1 MKTSWTLFWIASI
14 TFFMQSVDTTMLY
27 IALPAIAEA
36 LHQPVL
42 HMELIVIS
50 YVVTVVAFTPVNG
63 WMAERLGERTTYLIA
78 IAIFMTGSLLCVTAT
93 SIVSLSAFR
102 FIQGIGGALMLPIIR
117 TIILRTTPDTMK
129 LLFLNRITL
138 LGLLGTMIGPVV
150 GSLMVNMVS
159 WRLIFVLN
167 IPLCLICLWLAR
179 KHIPANMQ
187 VPHFRG
193 DSYKLMLLV
202 GMLFLGA
209 FLLTAIPKSI
219 ISLPLSAA
227 LAVAGFGL
235 AFLYFKRDM
244 LAAQPK
250 PRESLFTIKTFSIG
264 VSSGIV
270 TRIMLSS
277 IPVVL
282 SLMLQTKLECKP
294 TTVSLILLLFSSGA
308 LLSKMGFEPLI
319 KLIGYRKLLLH
330 TTVFTSL
337 CIFAMGAA
345 VQENATIFIGI
356 IAVLLGIL
364 ISTLHSAESTLAFS
378 NLSHHTYNNGNNIMT
393 VTQLL
398 SIMVSMALTFPM
410 LRFLT
415 RVESSIN
422 LNSFSLLF
430 ILLGIGL
437 PICCFIFMHLN
448 EDDGHHFIHGR

>member
-27 IALPAIAEA
+27 IALPAIAQA

-63 WMAERLGERTTYLIA
+63 WMAERLGERNTYLIA
-78 IAIFMTGSLLCVTAT
+78 IVIFMAGSLLCVTAT

-117 TIILRTTPDTMK
+117 TIILRTTPDTIK

-138 LGLLGTMIGPVV
+138 LGLLGTMVGPVV
-150 GSLMVNMVS
+150 GNLMVNMLS

-167 IPLCLICLWLAR
+167 IPLCLACLILAR
-179 KHIPANMQ
+179 KNIPKNMQ
-187 VPHFRG
+187 APHLQV
-193 DSYKLMLLV
+193 DTYKLMLLV
-202 GMLFLGA
+202 GILFLSA
-209 FLLTAIPKSI
+209 FLLTAIPKNI
-219 ISLPLSAA
+219 ISLPLIAV
-227 LAVAGFGL
+227 LAIAWFGF
-235 AFLYFKRDM
+235 AFLYFKRDT
-244 LAAQPK
+244 LVVK
-250 PRESLFTIKTFSIG
+250 TKSRENLFTIKTFSIG
-264 VSSGIV
+264 VTSGIV
-270 TRIMLSS
+270 TRILLSS

-282 SLMLQTKLECKP
+282 SLMLQTKMACDP
-294 TTVSLILLLFSSGA
+294 ITVSLTLLSFSSGA
-308 LLSKMGFEPLI
+308 LLSKIGFEPLI

-330 TTVFTSL
+330 TTIFTSL

-345 VQENATIFIGI
+345 VQENATTLIGI
-356 IAVLLGIL
+356 IAMLLGIL
-364 ISTLHSAESTLAFS
+364 ISTLYSAESTLAFS
-378 NLSHHTYNNGNNIMT
+378 NLNQQTYNNGNNIMT

-398 SIMVSMALTFPM
+398 SIMAGMALTFPV

-415 RVESSIN
+415 RMESTIN

-448 EDDGHHFIHGR
+448 EDDGHYFIHGR

>member
-14 TFFMQSVDTTMLY
+14 TFFMQSVDTTVLY

-63 WMAERLGERTTYLIA
+63 WMAERLGERNTYLVA

-93 SIVSLSAFR
+93 SIVSLSVFR

-150 GSLMVNMVS
+150 GSLMVNMLS

-179 KHIPANMQ
+179 THIPASMQ
-187 VPHFRG
+187 VTHFRG
-193 DSYKLMLLV
+193 DSFKLMLLV
-202 GMLFLGA
+202 GMLFLGT
-209 FLLTAIPKSI
+209 FLLTAVPKNI

-227 LAVAGFGL
+227 LALGGFSL

-244 LAAQPK
+244 LAVRPQ
-250 PRESLFTIKTFSIG
+250 PRENLFTIKTFSIG
-264 VSSGIV
+264 VTSGIV
-270 TRIMLSS
+270 TRVLLSS
-277 IPVVL
+277 IPVVM
-282 SLMLQTKLECKP
+282 SLMLQTQLAYDP
-294 TTVSLILLLFSSGA
+294 ATVSLILLLFSSGA
-308 LLSKMGFEPLI
+308 LLSKLGFEPLI
-319 KLIGYRKLLLH
+319 KRIGYRKLLLH

-345 VQENATIFIGI
+345 VQENATLFIGI
-356 IAVLLGIL
+356 IAVLLGML

-410 LRFLT
+410 LRFLS
-415 RVESSIN
+415 RMESAIN
-422 LNSFSLLF
+422 VNSFSLLF

>member
-63 WMAERLGERTTYLIA
+63 WMAERLGERNTYLVA

-93 SIVSLSAFR
+93 SIVSLSVFR

-150 GSLMVNMVS
+150 GSLMVNMLS

-179 KHIPANMQ
+179 THIPASMQ
-187 VPHFRG
+187 VTHFRG
-193 DSYKLMLLV
+193 DSFKLMLLV
-202 GMLFLGA
+202 GMLFLGT
-209 FLLTAIPKSI
+209 FLLTAVPKNI

-227 LAVAGFGL
+227 LALGGFSL

-244 LAAQPK
+244 LAVRPQ
-250 PRESLFTIKTFSIG
+250 PRENLFTIKTFSIG
-264 VSSGIV
+264 VTSGIV
-270 TRIMLSS
+270 TRVLLSS
-277 IPVVL
+277 IPVVM
-282 SLMLQTKLECKP
+282 SLMLQTQLAYDP
-294 TTVSLILLLFSSGA
+294 ATVSLILLLFSSGA
-308 LLSKMGFEPLI
+308 LLSKLGFEPLI
-319 KLIGYRKLLLH
+319 KRIGYRKLLLH

-345 VQENATIFIGI
+345 VQENATLFIGI
-356 IAVLLGIL
+356 IAVLLGML

-410 LRFLT
+410 LRFLS
-415 RVESSIN
+415 RMESAIN
-422 LNSFSLLF
+422 VNSFSLLF

>member
-1 MKTSWTLFWIASI
+1 
-14 TFFMQSVDTTMLY
+14 
-27 IALPAIAEA
+27 
-36 LHQPVL
+36 
-42 HMELIVIS
+42 
-50 YVVTVVAFTPVNG
+50 
-63 WMAERLGERTTYLIA
+63 
-78 IAIFMTGSLLCVTAT
+78 
-93 SIVSLSAFR
+93 
-102 FIQGIGGALMLPIIR
+102 MLPIIR

-150 GSLMVNMVS
+150 GSLMVNMLS

-179 KHIPANMQ
+179 THIPASMQ

-193 DSYKLMLLV
+193 DTCKLMLLV
-202 GMLFLGA
+202 GMLFLGT
-209 FLLTAIPKSI
+209 FLLRAVPKNI
-219 ISLPLSAA
+219 ISLPLSAVLA
-227 LAVAGFGL
+227 LSGFGL
-235 AFLYFKRDM
+235 AFLYFKRDV
-244 LAAQPK
+244 LTARPQ
-250 PRESLFTIKTFSIG
+250 PRENLFTIKTFSIG
-264 VSSGIV
+264 VTSGIV
-270 TRIMLSS
+270 TRILLSS
-277 IPVVL
+277 IPVVM
-282 SLMLQTKLECKP
+282 SLMLQTQLAYEP
-294 TTVSLILLLFSSGA
+294 ATVSLILLLFSSGA
-308 LLSKMGFEPLI
+308 LLSKLGFEPLI
-319 KLIGYRKLLLH
+319 KRIGYCKLLLH

-345 VQENATIFIGI
+345 VQENATLFIGI

-378 NLSHHTYNNGNNIMT
+378 NLSQHTYNNGNNIMT

-398 SIMVSMALTFPM
+398 SIMISIALTFPM

-415 RVESSIN
+415 RMESILN
-422 LNSFSLLF
+422 VNSFSLLF

>member
-1 MKTSWTLFWIASI
+1 MKTSWSLFWIASI
-14 TFFMQSVDTTMLY
+14 TFFMQSVDTMILY
-27 IALPAIAEA
+27 IALPAIAEV

-63 WMAERLGERTTYLIA
+63 WMAERLGERNTYLVA
-78 IAIFMTGSLLCVTAT
+78 IAIFMTGSLLCITAT

-102 FIQGIGGALMLPIIR
+102 FIQWIGGALMLPIIR

-150 GSLMVNMVS
+150 GSLMVNMLS

-179 KHIPANMQ
+179 THISASMQ

-193 DSYKLMLLV
+193 DTYKLMLLV
-202 GMLFLGA
+202 GMLFLGT
-209 FLLTAIPKSI
+209 FLLTAMPKNI

-227 LAVAGFGL
+227 LALSGFGL
-235 AFLYFKRDM
+235 AFIYFKSDTLTTRP
-244 LAAQPK
+244 Q
-250 PRESLFTIKTFSIG
+250 PRENLFTIKTFSIG
-264 VSSGIV
+264 VTSGIV
-270 TRIMLSS
+270 TRILLSS
-277 IPVVL
+277 IPVVM
-282 SLMLQTKLECKP
+282 SLMLQTQLAYEP
-294 TTVSLILLLFSSGA
+294 ATVSLILLLFSSGA
-308 LLSKMGFEPLI
+308 LLSKLGFEPLI
-319 KLIGYRKLLLH
+319 KRIGYRKLLLH

-356 IAVLLGIL
+356 IAVLLGVL

-378 NLSHHTYNNGNNIMT
+378 NLSHHTYNNGNNIMM

-415 RVESSIN
+415 RMESAIN
-422 LNSFSLLF
+422 LSSFSLLF

-437 PICCFIFMHLN
+437 PICCFIFIYLN

>member
-63 WMAERLGERTTYLIA
+63 WMAERLGERNTYLIA
-78 IAIFMTGSLLCVTAT
+78 IVIFMAGSLLCVTAT
-93 SIVSLSAFR
+93 SIISLSAFR

-117 TIILRTTPDTMK
+117 TIILRTTPDAIK

-138 LGLLGTMIGPVV
+138 LGLLGTMVGPVV
-150 GSLMVNMVS
+150 GNLMINMLS
-159 WRLIFVLN
+159 WRLIFLLN
-167 IPLCLICLWLAR
+167 VPLCLACLILAR
-179 KHIPANMQ
+179 KNIPANMQ
-187 VPHFRG
+187 APHLQV
-193 DSYKLMLLV
+193 DTYKLMLLV
-202 GMLFLGA
+202 GILFLSA
-209 FLLTAIPKSI
+209 FLLTAIPKNI
-219 ISLPLSAA
+219 ISFPLSAVLTIA
-227 LAVAGFGL
+227 WFGF

-244 LAAQPK
+244 FVVQTK
-250 PRESLFTIKTFSIG
+250 SRENLFTIKTFSIG
-264 VSSGIV
+264 VTSGIV
-270 TRIMLSS
+270 TRILLSS

-282 SLMLQTKLECKP
+282 SLMLQTKMACDP
-294 TTVSLILLLFSSGA
+294 ITVSLTLLSFSSGA
-308 LLSKMGFEPLI
+308 LLSKIGFEPLI

-330 TTVFTSL
+330 TTIFTSL

-345 VQENATIFIGI
+345 VQEKATTLIGI
-356 IAVLLGIL
+356 IAMLLGIL
-364 ISTLHSAESTLAFS
+364 ISTLYSAESTLTFS
-378 NLSHHTYNNGNNIMT
+378 NLNQQTYNNGNNIMT

-398 SIMVSMALTFPM
+398 SIMVGMALTFPV

-415 RVESSIN
+415 RMESTIN
-422 LNSFSLLF
+422 INSFSLLF
-430 ILLGIGL
+430 ILIGIGL

-448 EDDGHHFIHGR
+448 ENDGHYFIHGR

>member
-63 WMAERLGERTTYLIA
+63 WMAERLGERNTYLVA

-93 SIVSLSAFR
+93 SIVSLSVFR

-150 GSLMVNMVS
+150 GSLMVNMLS

-167 IPLCLICLWLAR
+167 IPLCLMCLWLAR
-179 KHIPANMQ
+179 THIPASMQ
-187 VPHFRG
+187 VTHFRG
-193 DSYKLMLLV
+193 DSFKLMLLV
-202 GMLFLGA
+202 GMLFLGT
-209 FLLTAIPKSI
+209 FLLTAVPKNI

-227 LAVAGFGL
+227 LALGGFSL

-244 LAAQPK
+244 LAVRPQ
-250 PRESLFTIKTFSIG
+250 PRENLFTIKTFSIG
-264 VSSGIV
+264 VTSGIV
-270 TRIMLSS
+270 TRVLLSS
-277 IPVVL
+277 IPVVM
-282 SLMLQTKLECKP
+282 SLMLQTQLAYDP
-294 TTVSLILLLFSSGA
+294 ATVSLILLLFSSGA
-308 LLSKMGFEPLI
+308 LLSKLGFEPLI
-319 KLIGYRKLLLH
+319 KRIGYRKLLLH

-337 CIFAMGAA
+337 CIFAMSAA
-345 VQENATIFIGI
+345 VQENATLFIGI
-356 IAVLLGIL
+356 IAVLLGML

-410 LRFLT
+410 LRFLS
-415 RVESSIN
+415 RMESAIN
-422 LNSFSLLF
+422 VNSFSLLF

>member
-27 IALPAIAEA
+27 IALPAIAEE

-63 WMAERLGERTTYLIA
+63 WMAERLGERNTYLVA
-78 IAIFMTGSLLCVTAT
+78 IVIFMTGSLLCVTAT

-150 GSLMVNMVS
+150 GSVMVNMLS

-167 IPLCLICLWLAR
+167 IPLCLMCLWLAR
-179 KHIPANMQ
+179 THIPANMQ

-193 DSYKLMLLV
+193 DTCKLMLLV
-202 GMLFLGA
+202 GMLFLGT
-209 FLLTAIPKSI
+209 FLLTAMPKNI

-227 LAVAGFGL
+227 LALTGFGL

-244 LAAQPK
+244 LAPRPQ
-250 PRESLFTIKTFSIG
+250 PRENLFTIKTFSIG
-264 VSSGIV
+264 VTSGIV
-270 TRIMLSS
+270 TRVLLSS
-277 IPVVL
+277 IPVVM
-282 SLMLQTKLECKP
+282 SLMLQTQLAYEP
-294 TTVSLILLLFSSGA
+294 ATVSLILLLFSSGA
-308 LLSKMGFEPLI
+308 LLSKLGFEPLI
-319 KLIGYRKLLLH
+319 KRIGYRKLLLH

-345 VQENATIFIGI
+345 VQENATVFIGL
-356 IAVLLGIL
+356 IAVLLGVL

-410 LRFLT
+410 LRFLG
-415 RVESSIN
+415 RMESAIN
-422 LNSFSLLF
+422 VNSFSLLF

-448 EDDGHHFIHGR
+448 EDDGQHFIHGR

>member
-27 IALPAIAEA
+27 IALPTIAEA

-63 WMAERLGERTTYLIA
+63 WMAAWLGERKTYLVA
-78 IAIFMTGSLLCVTAT
+78 IAIFMAGSLLCTTAT

-138 LGLLGTMIGPVV
+138 LGLLGTMIGPV
-150 GSLMVNMVS
+150 
-159 WRLIFVLN
+159 LIFVLN
-167 IPLCLICLWLAR
+167 IPLCLVCLMLTR

-193 DSYKLMLLV
+193 DTYKLMLLV
-202 GMLFLGA
+202 GILFLGA
-209 FLLTAIPKSI
+209 FLLTAIPKNI

-227 LAVAGFGL
+227 LAIAGFSL
-235 AFLYFKRDM
+235 AFLYFKQDM
-244 LAAQPK
+244 FATRPQ
-250 PRESLFTIKTFSIG
+250 PRENLFTIKTFSIG
-264 VSSGIV
+264 VTSGIV
-270 TRIMLSS
+270 TRILLSS

-282 SLMLQTKLECKP
+282 SLMLQTKLACDP
-294 TTVSLILLLFSSGA
+294 TTVSLILLLFSSGTP
-308 LLSKMGFEPLI
+308 LSKMGFEPLI
-319 KLIGYRKLLLH
+319 KPIGYRKLLLH
-330 TTVFTSL
+330 TTVITSL
-337 CIFAMGAA
+337 CIFSMGAA

-356 IAVLLGIL
+356 IAVLLSIL

-398 SIMVSMALTFPM
+398 SIMISMALTFPM

-415 RVESSIN
+415 RMESTIN

>member
-42 HMELIVIS
+42 HMELIIIS

-63 WMAERLGERTTYLIA
+63 WMAERLGERNTYLVA

-93 SIVSLSAFR
+93 SIVSLSVFR

-150 GSLMVNMVS
+150 GSLMVNMLS

-179 KHIPANMQ
+179 THIPASMQ
-187 VPHFRG
+187 VTHFRG
-193 DSYKLMLLV
+193 DSFKLMLLV
-202 GMLFLGA
+202 GMLFLGT
-209 FLLTAIPKSI
+209 FLLTAVPKNI

-227 LAVAGFGL
+227 LALGGFGL

-244 LAAQPK
+244 LAVRPQ
-250 PRESLFTIKTFSIG
+250 PRENLFTIKTFSIG
-264 VSSGIV
+264 VTSGIV
-270 TRIMLSS
+270 TRVLLSS
-277 IPVVL
+277 IPVVM
-282 SLMLQTKLECKP
+282 SLMLQTQLAYDP
-294 TTVSLILLLFSSGA
+294 ATVSLILLLFSSGA
-308 LLSKMGFEPLI
+308 LLSKLGFEPLI
-319 KLIGYRKLLLH
+319 KRIGYRKLLLH
-330 TTVFTSL
+330 TTAFTSL

-345 VQENATIFIGI
+345 VQENATLFIGI
-356 IAVLLGIL
+356 IAVLLGML

-398 SIMVSMALTFPM
+398 SIMVSMAFTFPM
-410 LRFLT
+410 LRFLS
-415 RVESSIN
+415 RMESAIN
-422 LNSFSLLF
+422 VNSFSLLF

>member
-27 IALPAIAEA
+27 IALPTIAQA

-63 WMAERLGERTTYLIA
+63 WMAERLGERNTYLVA

-150 GSLMVNMVS
+150 GSLMVNMLS

-167 IPLCLICLWLAR
+167 IPLCLMCLWLAR
-179 KHIPANMQ
+179 THIPASMQ

-193 DSYKLMLLV
+193 DTYKLMLLV
-202 GMLFLGA
+202 SMLFLGT
-209 FLLTAIPKSI
+209 FLLTAMPKNI
-219 ISLPLSAA
+219 ISRPLSAA
-227 LAVAGFGL
+227 LALSGFGL

-244 LAAQPK
+244 LTVRSQ
-250 PRESLFTIKTFSIG
+250 PRENLFTIKTFSIG
-264 VSSGIV
+264 VTSGIV
-270 TRIMLSS
+270 TRILLSS
-277 IPVVL
+277 IPVVM
-282 SLMLQTKLECKP
+282 SLMLQTQLAYEP
-294 TTVSLILLLFSSGA
+294 ATVSLILLLFSSGA
-308 LLSKMGFEPLI
+308 LLSKLSFEPLI
-319 KLIGYRKLLLH
+319 KRIGYRKLLLH

-345 VQENATIFIGI
+345 VQENAPLFIGI
-356 IAVLLGIL
+356 IAALLGIL

-398 SIMVSMALTFPM
+398 SIMISMALTFPM
-410 LRFLT
+410 LRFLD
-415 RVESSIN
+415 RMESTIN

-430 ILLGIGL
+430 ILLGTGL
-437 PICCFIFMHLN
+437 PICCFIFLHLN